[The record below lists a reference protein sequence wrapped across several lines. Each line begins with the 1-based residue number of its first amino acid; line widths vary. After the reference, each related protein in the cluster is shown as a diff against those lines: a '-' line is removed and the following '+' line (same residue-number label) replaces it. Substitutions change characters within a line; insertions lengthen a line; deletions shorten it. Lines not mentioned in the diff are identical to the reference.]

1 MIINKGS
8 FIRRQYV
15 IPIGSRIIKSLIG
28 RFLGKFM
35 WFCGFSD
42 CREQFYLLKNRNNE
56 FYRLRRSFGIEKTQ
70 IMPIREQI
78 LWIYRSQAAITENTE
93 PTGDMQPSRKIQ
105 SQRGTR
111 SLHGKNRA
119 CGKTAKME
127 LCQRTEKNSTQA
139 SARDTKILGISKIS
153 PIQN

>member
-78 LWIYRSQAAITENTE
+78 L
-93 PTGDMQPSRKIQ
+93 
-105 SQRGTR
+105 
-111 SLHGKNRA
+111 
-119 CGKTAKME
+119 
-127 LCQRTEKNSTQA
+127 
-139 SARDTKILGISKIS
+139 
-153 PIQN
+153 

>member
-1 MIINKGS
+1 MMINKGS

-42 CREQFYLLKNRNNE
+42 CGEQFYLLRNRNNE
-56 FYRLRRSFGIEKTQ
+56 SYRLRRSFWIEKTQ
-70 IMPIREQI
+70 NMPIREQI
-78 LWIYRSQAAITENTE
+78 LWIYRSQAAITENT
-93 PTGDMQPSRKIQ
+93 IQ

-111 SLHGKNRA
+111 SL
-119 CGKTAKME
+119 CGKKQS
-127 LCQRTEKNSTQA
+127 QRGYAASTEKQSRWQKPQKWNCVSEQ
-139 SARDTKILGISKIS
+139 RKIA
-153 PIQN
+153 PRH

>member
-1 MIINKGS
+1 MFNKYTIQIYNNQWLNILKICKYTEKNKSGQNMIINKGS

-28 RFLGKFM
+28 RFLG
-35 WFCGFSD
+35 GFSD

-78 LWIYRSQAAITENTE
+78 L
-93 PTGDMQPSRKIQ
+93 
-105 SQRGTR
+105 
-111 SLHGKNRA
+111 
-119 CGKTAKME
+119 
-127 LCQRTEKNSTQA
+127 
-139 SARDTKILGISKIS
+139 
-153 PIQN
+153 